1 MPDNALLGAKK
12 IPTDK
17 AVGAAI
23 LAIVVI
29 STIAYLLNLVS
40 YERECSLRPRSC
52 RVALPPLASRMFGA
66 PLQCARHSHGLLSPA
81 AVSHTLPPRL
91 AAAVEVHFHI
101 FHPENAK
108 PNADGSAPEARPGLL
123 IALVLMYPLL
133 TILGMVLVIPL
144 AMYVTDHA
152 PFQSLNVL
160 RPDHFIQLVVQ
171 VYRAW
176 LSSAGGKL
184 KPKDL

>member
-1 MPDNALLGAKK
+1 M
-12 IPTDK
+12 
-17 AVGAAI
+17 
-23 LAIVVI
+23 
-29 STIAYLLNLVS
+29 
-40 YERECSLRPRSC
+40 
-52 RVALPPLASRMFGA
+52 RVLS
-66 PLQCARHSHGLLSPA
+66 SH
-81 AVSHTLPPRL
+81 H

-108 PNADGSAPEARPGLL
+108 PNPDGSAPVARPGLL

-133 TILGMVLVIPL
+133 TILGMVLIIPL
-144 AMYVTDHA
+144 VMYVTDHA
-152 PFQSLNVL
+152 PFQSLNML

>member
-1 MPDNALLGAKK
+1 MPHH
-12 IPTDK
+12 
-17 AVGAAI
+17 
-23 LAIVVI
+23 
-29 STIAYLLNLVS
+29 
-40 YERECSLRPRSC
+40 
-52 RVALPPLASRMFGA
+52 SRLH
-66 PLQCARHSHGLLSPA
+66 P
-81 AVSHTLPPRL
+81 VSHASFAALDNLRRLPSRWADDPHRL
-91 AAAVEVHFHI
+91 RVLSSHHAAAVEVRYI

-108 PNADGSAPEARPGLL
+108 PRAARLPGLL

-133 TILGMVLVIPL
+133 TILGMVLIIPL
-144 AMYVTDHA
+144 VMYVTDHA
-152 PFQSLNVL
+152 PFQSLNML